1 MLHYPYFSP
10 LNYDY
15 RYKMEY
21 KTLSSLVKNGGCNYM
36 VSGIVQEAKDL
47 DDFIFY
53 SLEVKVDKNNNFSL

>member
-1 MLHYPYFSP
+1 M
-10 LNYDY
+10 NYDY

-53 SLEVKVDKNNNFSL
+53 SLEVKVDKNHNFSL